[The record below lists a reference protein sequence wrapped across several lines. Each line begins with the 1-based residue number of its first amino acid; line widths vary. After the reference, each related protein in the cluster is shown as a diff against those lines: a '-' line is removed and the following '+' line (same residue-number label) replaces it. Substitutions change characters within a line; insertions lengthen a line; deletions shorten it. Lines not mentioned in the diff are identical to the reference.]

1 MQISN
6 ANRTQSLTL
15 IKFLLRISWKTIQP
29 VAGYSQ
35 MPSLRQLPLVFRA
48 LFSSFL
54 ILIGTGYLMAL
65 SYMFLVDVDP
75 HQKMGMGLISGIEMK
90 YHGNPD
96 GSRLGAALGGVMA
109 DKVSPSDRDRVL
121 HWIRDGATESGYSTV
136 KPIFDKN
143 CVTCHS
149 PNSGLQ
155 IPPLVAFQDVQKL
168 TQVDGGQ
175 SILQLARVSHI
186 HLFGISLIFLL
197 TGAIFCLSETPVW
210 LRVSLV
216 VVPYLAILA
225 DISSWWF
232 TKFVPVFGYV
242 VVIGGGIWGLA
253 LACQILVSL
262 WEMWLPIPWAVPL
275 LKPRDDD

>member
-6 ANRTQSLTL
+6 ANRTRSLTQ
-15 IKFLLRISWKTIQP
+15 IKFLLRISWKIIQP

-35 MPSLRQLPLVFRA
+35 MPSLHQLPLVFRA

-54 ILIGTGYLMAL
+54 VLIGTGYLMAL

-90 YHGNPD
+90 YHGNAG
-96 GSRLGAALGGVMA
+96 GSRLEAALAGVMS
-109 DKVSPSDRDRVL
+109 DKVSPAERDSVL
-121 HWIRDGATESGYSTV
+121 HWIRDGATETGYAAV
-136 KPIFDKN
+136 QLIFDKN
-143 CVTCHS
+143 CVACHS

-155 IPPLVAFQDVQKL
+155 VPSLVTYQDVQKL
-168 TQVDGGQ
+168 TQADGGQ

-253 LACQILVSL
+253 LACQILISL
-262 WEMWLPIPWAVPL
+262 WEMWLPIPWAGATV
-275 LKPRDDD
+275 KATR